1 MVTNSCTNTSG
12 FNGSFNNAP
21 YNRCSCCQHS
31 AVCALKVD
39 YEKAFQQ
46 ALAVSCKPF
55 ELDLKCPHF
64 MSIMQ
69 TRTFI
74 YGSTGDTN
82 CCAVDSLTTSAT
94 SYCSEGLDTSAAKC
108 AE

>member
-1 MVTNSCTNTSG
+1 MITNSNMNASG
-12 FNGSFNNAP
+12 FNGSFNEVP
-21 YNRCSCCQHS
+21 CNRCTCCQHS
-31 AVCALKVD
+31 AVCSLKAE

-74 YGSTGDTN
+74 YGSGDTN
-82 CCAVDSLTTSAT
+82 CCTVDSLSTSSA
-94 SYCSEGLDTSAAKC
+94 SYSSEGPGTTVTRAT
-108 AE
+108 E

>member
-1 MVTNSCTNTSG
+1 MVTNSSTNASG
-12 FNGSFNNAP
+12 FNGSFGEVP
-21 YNRCSCCQHS
+21 YNRCACCQHS
-31 AVCALKVD
+31 AVCALKAD

-74 YGSTGDTN
+74 YGNGDTN
-82 CCAVDSLTTSAT
+82 CCAIDSAST
-94 SYCSEGLDTSAAKC
+94 SYCSEGTSTAAVR
-108 AE
+108 AVE

>member
-1 MVTNSCTNTSG
+1 MVTNSSTNASG
-12 FNGSFNNAP
+12 FNGSFSDVP
-21 YNRCSCCQHS
+21 YNRCTCCQHS
-31 AVCALKVD
+31 AVCALKTD

-74 YGSTGDTN
+74 YGSGETN
-82 CCAVDSLTTSAT
+82 CCTVDSLSASSA
-94 SYCSEGLDTSAAKC
+94 SYCSEGQGTAITRAA
-108 AE
+108 E

>member
-1 MVTNSCTNTSG
+1 MVTNSSTNVSG
-12 FNGSFNNAP
+12 FNGSFSDVP
-21 YNRCSCCQHS
+21 YNRCTCCQHS
-31 AVCALKVD
+31 AVCALKAD

-74 YGSTGDTN
+74 YGSGDTN
-82 CCAVDSLTTSAT
+82 CCTVDSLSTSSA
-94 SYCSEGLDTSAAKC
+94 SYSYEGPGTVVDSNK
-108 AE
+108 E